1 MQVSNELKAIL
12 DDLSNVIR
20 HEIQEIEN
28 GPELSKNHYQ
38 SYLTLISMLC
48 NGEKTGASPA
58 GKNPK
63 FWALVLINAGAN
75 KAGVIQAV
83 ELL

>member
-1 MQVSNELKAIL
+1 MQVSTELKTIL
-12 DDLSNVIR
+12 DSLSKAIR
-20 HEIQEIEN
+20 PEIQEIEN

-38 SYLTLISMLC
+38 SYISLISMLC
-48 NGEKTGASPA
+48 NGEKSGASPA

-63 FWALVLINAGAN
+63 FWALVLIQAGAN
-75 KAGVIQAV
+75 KAGVISAV

>member
-1 MQVSNELKAIL
+1 MQTSEELKKIL
-12 DDLSNVIR
+12 DSLSKIIR
-20 HEIQEIEN
+20 PEIQEIEN

-38 SYLTLISMLC
+38 SYMSLISMLTE
-48 NGEKTGASPA
+48 GEISGASLA

-63 FWALVLINAGAN
+63 FWALVLIQAGAN
-75 KAGVIQAV
+75 KAGVISAV